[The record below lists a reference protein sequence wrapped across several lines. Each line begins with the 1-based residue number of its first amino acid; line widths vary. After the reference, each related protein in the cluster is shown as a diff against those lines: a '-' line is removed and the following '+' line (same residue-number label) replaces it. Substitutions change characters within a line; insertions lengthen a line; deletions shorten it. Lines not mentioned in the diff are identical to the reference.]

1 MLESMKDIAHFLEK
15 ENMNLLWEVL
25 LDELDINCNN
35 ELLMHKI
42 RVIFTSNMDHFVS
55 SVSKNK
61 DNNVIKLVELNKQ
74 FLSQIILAVNKILF
88 PTNSQMKKIIIAN
101 EEINE
106 PYKIEDIHL
115 SRQNDFESQVE
126 KKRIELDTFM
136 TPQKPKALDFSDKKI
151 DDKITAMDSLIAEKM
166 AERELDINTT
176 YTDYPNVSPDTWL
189 KSTKTSVKN
198 DKQNTHIKH
207 INEKNANINEKK
219 VSWTDNIVE
228 LDLDSTIDIKI
239 DKVSSIFNKLKKT
252 QETVADKQ
260 YITQKSMPLPMSELR
275 DLTNVLEAVPI
286 IQKPYTNSNNNSNSN
301 NNKDEISKINSKI
314 DVLFNMMTKLQES
327 LDKIN
332 NV

>member
-1 MLESMKDIAHFLEK
+1 MSRTTDIVHFLEK

-198 DKQNTHIKH
+198 DKQNTNINH
-207 INEKNANINEKK
+207 INEKNANEKK
-219 VSWTDNIVE
+219 VSWTDNIVD

-286 IQKPYTNSNNNSNSN
+286 IQKPYTNSNN
-301 NNKDEISKINSKI
+301 KDEISKINAKI

>member
-1 MLESMKDIAHFLEK
+1 
-15 ENMNLLWEVL
+15 
-25 LDELDINCNN
+25 
-35 ELLMHKI
+35 
-42 RVIFTSNMDHFVS
+42 
-55 SVSKNK
+55 
-61 DNNVIKLVELNKQ
+61 
-74 FLSQIILAVNKILF
+74 
-88 PTNSQMKKIIIAN
+88 
-101 EEINE
+101 
-106 PYKIEDIHL
+106 
-115 SRQNDFESQVE
+115 
-126 KKRIELDTFM
+126 
-136 TPQKPKALDFSDKKI
+136 
-151 DDKITAMDSLIAEKM
+151 
-166 AERELDINTT
+166 
-176 YTDYPNVSPDTWL
+176 VSPDTWL

-301 NNKDEISKINSKI
+301 SNNNKDEISKINAKI